1 MALGASDLL
10 KLHGEVRELNLKFY
24 HNVQDKYR
32 TAVLQLLLRS
42 VPHHHDEMREMFF
55 EEYQSVRSI
64 VEERSAAYDLLS
76 QTEVEMAARLGVEA
90 YRQVQVTMKAR
101 KIRNMEECMQVY
113 NASFNVLKRKVATV
127 LDNVAL
133 IDRITRFVKERFQA
147 QIETC
152 L

>member
-42 VPHHHDEMREMFF
+42 VPHHHDEMRALFF

-76 QTEVEMAARLGVEA
+76 QTEVEKAARLGVEA

-113 NASFNVLKRKVATV
+113 NASFHALKRKVATV

-133 IDRITRFVKERFQA
+133 LDRITSYVKERFQA
-147 QIETC
+147 QMETC
-152 L
+152 V